1 MKMEVPTDSQ
11 SLEGK
16 KVFLFKKNNHKTRIE
31 LEDEFQKSKFFKII
45 KK

>member
-16 KVFLFKKNNHKTRIE
+16 KNYLKKNNHKTRIE
-31 LEDEFQKSKFFKII
+31 LEDEFQKSKVFKII

>member
-16 KVFLFKKNNHKTRIE
+16 KKIYLKKNNHKTRIE
-31 LEDEFQKSKFFKII
+31 LEDEFQKSKVFKII